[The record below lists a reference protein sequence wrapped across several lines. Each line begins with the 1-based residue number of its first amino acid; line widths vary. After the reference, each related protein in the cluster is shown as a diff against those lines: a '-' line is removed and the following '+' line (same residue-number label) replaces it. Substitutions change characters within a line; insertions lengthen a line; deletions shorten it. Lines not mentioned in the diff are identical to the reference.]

1 MARSPWWWSTANS
14 PLEPRRTTKKAL
26 AQTALASG
34 QSYRRRGAVLADLA
48 AVGAKRRDPEQVV
61 AYGREAI
68 RLAQA
73 SSSGYVA
80 RRLQALCDE
89 FGPLNRDRRVA
100 ELGAEIATLSTP

>member
-1 MARSPWWWSTANS
+1 M
-14 PLEPRRTTKKAL
+14 
-26 AQTALASG
+26 
-34 QSYRRRGAVLADLA
+34 LADLA

>member
-1 MARSPWWWSTANS
+1 MLELGTDSANGAGCASTARGW
-14 PLEPRRTTKKAL
+14 PRNGGARATYSSAAFDLAEETLKQAL

-80 RRLQALCDE
+80 RRLQA
-89 FGPLNRDRRVA
+89 PVR
-100 ELGAEIATLSTP
+100 